1 MRIAILSLVL
11 AFTSSAAMA
20 QPNVAISPP
29 PPAMWKCSD
38 FQHNADGSWSPRHAV
53 RVNGVTMGPGVAFRP
68 GVGFGGVDLGATL
81 NQRCAGR

>member
-29 PPAMWKCSD
+29 PPAM
-38 FQHNADGSWSPRHAV
+38 WSPRHAV